1 MTEKS
6 QLRASLT
13 QQRNRIS
20 PEKKKQLDRAIVEK
34 ILHSSLFRNATAV
47 FLYAPIR
54 GEINLLPL
62 ARAAQARGKR
72 VAFPRCDPETEQMQ
86 FFELLPNQK
95 LTVGAYGIPE
105 PQKNAPLCVADRHTL
120 CILPALAC
128 DADGYRLGYGKGYYD
143 KYLSDFRGI
152 TLCAIYR
159 SFLISSLP
167 RESHDIPAQYLCTE
181 KEIVSTKPLE
191 HTKTDD
197 PDRDSDGSSA
207 TEPTADESRKSRAP
221 ARHER
226 RRAVAW
232 SEISKSLHVLSKKV
246 RLLLRVKGDSAKQ
259 KALHSVKTTDHIPLL
274 LILTVFGLLLLS
286 RLTEPLFTR
295 ENELAGIV
303 ILQILI
309 FVLPALLYC
318 KLRGDSFSERIR
330 FCRLEPSKIPLL
342 CCALIAMICG
352 GLLMSI
358 LTGGIASLSG
368 NFTLYTIFVAKTG
381 NTASSHITLLL
392 AYAVLPAFSEELV
405 FRSVLC
411 AEYEKHGVPVA
422 VAVSALFFAMLH
434 FSFPNFLTY
443 LLLGTILASVL
454 YITRSFW
461 SVFLLHLLYNV
472 FCLYGQPY
480 LSAFYVTAGSNDIFI
495 FCITVLFLLASAVGA
510 GQARNIYHVY
520 ANKNLSSDYTAPLP
534 WKAFPKAFFRAL
546 FSPVTAVCIL
556 LWLIFSILNL

>member
-1 MTEKS
+1 
-6 QLRASLT
+6 
-13 QQRNRIS
+13 
-20 PEKKKQLDRAIVEK
+20 
-34 ILHSSLFRNATAV
+34 
-47 FLYAPIR
+47 
-54 GEINLLPL
+54 
-62 ARAAQARGKR
+62 
-72 VAFPRCDPETEQMQ
+72 MQ

-105 PQKNAPLCVADRHTL
+105 PHKDAPLCLADRHTL

-143 KYLSDFRGI
+143 KYLSDFPGT
-152 TLCAIYR
+152 TLCAVYR
-159 SFLISSLP
+159 SFLLPSLP
-167 RESHDIPAQYLCTE
+167 REPHDIPAQYLCTE
-181 KEIVSTKPLE
+181 KGTVPTKPLE
-191 HTKTDD
+191 RAGANG
-197 PDRDSDGSSA
+197 PDRDPDGVSTA
-207 TEPTADESRKSRAP
+207 EPTAGGSRK
-221 ARHER
+221 ARVSIQQEHR
-226 RRAVAW
+226 RTFTW
-232 SEISKSLHVLSKKV
+232 SELSELLHALSKKA
-246 RLLLRVKGDSAKQ
+246 RLFLRTGGDSAKQ
-259 KALHSVKTTDHIPLL
+259 KAFHSVKTTDHIPLL
-274 LILTVFGLLLLS
+274 LILTVFELLLLS

-461 SVFLLHLLYNV
+461 SAFLLHLLYNV

-510 GQARNIYHVY
+510 GQARNIYHAY
-520 ANKNLSSDYTAPLP
+520 ANKNLSSDYTVPLP
-534 WKAFPKAFFRAL
+534 WKAFPKTFFHAL